1 MGKRAIFHCAYILF
15 PISSCLEFYHAAL
28 QHDYS
33 VVMLLHNKASDHLVK
48 LFNVELVE

>member
-1 MGKRAIFHCAYILF
+1 MGKRAIFVVRAYILF
-15 PISSCLEFYHAAL
+15 PISTFYNAAL

-33 VVMLLHNKASDHLVK
+33 VVMLLQYKASDHLVK